1 LEIPILEENMAEY
14 RKPLPMADADSKE
27 FWDGCQRH
35 ELLLQKCDACHKYYF
50 PPGPVCP
57 HCFSTKV
64 TWTKASGKGSVYTY
78 TNVRRALGPD
88 WEAEVPYTVGVIE
101 LVEGPRMVSDVIGC
115 KPEEVKIGMPLEVV
129 FEDVTEANTLPKFKP
144 T

>member
-1 LEIPILEENMAEY
+1 MAEY

-27 FWDGCQRH
+27 FWDGCKRH

-57 HCFSTKV
+57 HCFSTRV

-88 WEAEVPYTVGVIE
+88 SLPDLEPPGPTVLIDRQPG
-101 LVEGPRMVSDVIGC
+101 RS
-115 KPEEVKIGMPLEVV
+115 K
-129 FEDVTEANTLPKFKP
+129 A
-144 T
+144 